1 MSDVNMYELLLF
13 TGGVYKFDEF
23 KEFIDDIGGLII
35 EMESFKVS
43 RGMYFLSEE
52 MKVLII
58 APEEE
63 KQIIKDFAK
72 KIKGHI
78 EPIQMKDEEFEKVIL
93 IFEIHRKLQIAEFMN
108 IDDIIKHL
116 LDKPDFINIKNC
128 SLKNI
133 CDEMDENGFLEKTNG
148 LLILMEKMNIIEKF
162 EKDKLIHYQIK
173 DMNE

>member
-58 APEEE
+58 VPEEE
-63 KQIIKDFAK
+63 KQIIKGFAK
-72 KIKGHI
+72 KIKGNI
-78 EPIQMKDEEFEKVIL
+78 EPVLMENKEIEKVIL
-93 IFEIHRKLQIAEFMN
+93 IFEIHRKLQIAESMIIN
-108 IDDIIKHL
+108 DIINHL
-116 LDKPDFINIKNC
+116 SDKPDFINIKDC
-128 SLKNI
+128 SLKNM
-133 CDEMDENGFLEKTNG
+133 CDKNGFLEKINE
-148 LLILMEKMNIIEKF
+148 LLILMEEMNIIEKF
-162 EKDKLIHYQIK
+162 EKDNLIHYQIK
-173 DMNE
+173 DN

>member
-58 APEEE
+58 VPKEE

-72 KIKGHI
+72 KIKGNI
-78 EPIQMKDEEFEKVIL
+78 EPVLMENKEIEKIIL
-93 IFEIHRKLQIAEFMN
+93 IFEIHRKLQITEFMN
-108 IDDIIKHL
+108 IKDIINHL
-116 LDKPDFINIKNC
+116 LDKPDFINIKDC
-128 SLKNI
+128 SLENM
-133 CDEMDENGFLEKTNG
+133 CDENGFLEKINEI
-148 LLILMEKMNIIEKF
+148 LILMEEMNIIEKF

-173 DMNE
+173 DK